1 MNKKINST
9 TYMMAAGHFLCDMNQ
24 GALPAILPFLMTKYH
39 FTYTGIAG
47 LILAA
52 NLISSIIQPLIGHY
66 ADKKSKKWMLPIG
79 LLLSSGGIA
88 AIGILSSYWVIF
100 SVAMISG
107 IGTAIFHPEAAKTV
121 NKASSK
127 YKASNMSFFSL
138 GGTLGF
144 ALGPIVST
152 TSILLWGLKGI
163 MILIIPTTLFV
174 MVMLKAKNNIR
185 PPEKIEKNIANKV
198 EFDQGKA
205 QWKSFSLLS
214 ILLCIRS
221 VVFYGLNTFLPLFWI
236 NILLQSKSDGTSML
250 SIFLL
255 FGAIGTLIGGRL
267 ADRFGYVTTTKIS
280 FVSLFPLLCLLAIAK
295 NTLFATII
303 LLFVGIFIFLP
314 YSSMVVLGQKYL
326 PNRLGLA
333 SGITLGLAVSVGG
346 IAAPLLGKIA
356 DTYGIQTVMIV
367 ISCIS
372 LVSTIFSF
380 ILSNEKEK
388 IEHIQA

>member
-1 MNKKINST
+1 
-9 TYMMAAGHFLCDMNQ
+9 
-24 GALPAILPFLMTKYH
+24 
-39 FTYTGIAG
+39 
-47 LILAA
+47 
-52 NLISSIIQPLIGHY
+52 
-66 ADKKSKKWMLPIG
+66 
-79 LLLSSGGIA
+79 
-88 AIGILSSYWVIF
+88 
-100 SVAMISG
+100 
-107 IGTAIFHPEAAKTV
+107 
-121 NKASSK
+121 
-127 YKASNMSFFSL
+127 
-138 GGTLGF
+138 
-144 ALGPIVST
+144 
-152 TSILLWGLKGI
+152 
-163 MILIIPTTLFV
+163 
-174 MVMLKAKNNIR
+174 
-185 PPEKIEKNIANKV
+185 
-198 EFDQGKA
+198 
-205 QWKSFSLLS
+205 
-214 ILLCIRS
+214 
-221 VVFYGLNTFLPLFWI
+221 
-236 NILLQSKSDGTSML
+236 ML

>member
-9 TYMMAAGHFLCDMNQ
+9 TYMMAVGHFLCDMNQ

-144 ALGPIVST
+144 TLGPIVST

-221 VVFYGLNTFLPLFWI
+221 VVFYGLNTFLP
-236 NILLQSKSDGTSML
+236 
-250 SIFLL
+250 IFCCNPKVP
-255 FGAIGTLIGGRL
+255 A
-267 ADRFGYVTTTKIS
+267 
-280 FVSLFPLLCLLAIAK
+280 LLC
-295 NTLFATII
+295 
-303 LLFVGIFIFLP
+303 
-314 YSSMVVLGQKYL
+314 
-326 PNRLGLA
+326 
-333 SGITLGLAVSVGG
+333 
-346 IAAPLLGKIA
+346 
-356 DTYGIQTVMIV
+356 
-367 ISCIS
+367 
-372 LVSTIFSF
+372 
-380 ILSNEKEK
+380 
-388 IEHIQA
+388 